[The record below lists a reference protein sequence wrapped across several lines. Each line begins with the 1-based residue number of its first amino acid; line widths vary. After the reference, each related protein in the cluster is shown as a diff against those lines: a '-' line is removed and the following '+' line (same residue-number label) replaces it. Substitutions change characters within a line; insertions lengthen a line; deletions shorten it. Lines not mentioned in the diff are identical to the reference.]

1 MNANLR
7 LPGYPLPL
15 APRDE
20 KQRPERQAH
29 RRNPRSR

>member
-1 MNANLR
+1 MDCTLR

-20 KQRPERQAH
+20 KPARSALRRQ
-29 RRNPRSR
+29 PRIAR

>member
-20 KQRPERQAH
+20 KPRPGRHAD
-29 RRNPRSR
+29 RRSPRTR